1 MNLGFDLK
9 DWEEAEAVEMGDRE
23 VLELGGH
30 EIIIKDARLYTSK
43 DTGNV
48 SVKVCVD
55 INGKNEEQAGFFERQ
70 YNNNKLSEAKWPAGA
85 TRYLSTKKES
95 LQYTKGFVKSLE
107 NSNPGFTF
115 DTKKDWSQING
126 LKCAGVFGLEEYEDN
141 EGKVRA
147 GTKLVQF
154 RSLDKLQ
161 EIKIPSVKTINGDYI
176 DYEDYKTSKKNN
188 TSSKEVKTVDIPDE
202 MLPF

>member
-1 MNLGFDLK
+1 MDLGFDLN

-30 EIIIKDARLYTSK
+30 EIIVKEASLYTNEIS
-43 DTGNV
+43 GNV

-55 INGKNEEQAGFFERQ
+55 INGKNEKQAGFFQKQ
-70 YNNNKLSEAKWPAGA
+70 YDNNKLSEAKWPSGA
-85 TRYLSTKKES
+85 TRYLSTKKEC

-107 NSNPGFTF
+107 NSNPGFKF
-115 DTKKDWSQING
+115 DTKKDWSQIEG

-141 EGKVRA
+141 EGKIRV

-154 RSLDKLQ
+154 RSLDKLS
-161 EIKIPSVKTINGDYI
+161 EIKIPSVKTIDGEYI
-176 DYEDYKTSKKNN
+176 DYNDYKASKN
-188 TSSKEVKTVDIPDE
+188 KEVKSETKTIEITDN

>member
-70 YNNNKLSEAKWPAGA
+70 YNNNKLSEAKWPVAA

-107 NSNPGFTF
+107 NSNPGFKF
-115 DTKKDWSQING
+115 DTNKDWSQING
-126 LKCAGVFGLEEYEDN
+126 LKCAGVFGLEEYEDG

-161 EIKIPSVKTINGDYI
+161 EIKIPSVKTIDGDYI
-176 DYEDYKTSKKNN
+176 DYEDYKAAKKNN

>member
-1 MNLGFDLK
+1 MDLGFDLK
-9 DWEEAEAVEMGDRE
+9 DWEEVEAVEMGDRE

-30 EIIIKDARLYTSK
+30 EIIIKDAGLYKSEQ
-43 DTGNV
+43 TGNK
-48 SVKVCVD
+48 SVRVCVD
-55 INGKNEEQAGFFERQ
+55 IDGKNEQQNGFFQRQ
-70 YNNNKLSEAKWPAGA
+70 YDNNKLSEAKWPASA

-107 NSNPGFTF
+107 NSNPGFKF
-115 DTKKDWSQING
+115 DIKKDWSQVNG
-126 LKCAGVFGLEEYEDN
+126 LKCAGVFGLEEYKDS

-154 RSLDKLQ
+154 RSLDKLS
-161 EIKIPSVKTINGDYI
+161 EIKIPSVKTIDGDYI
-176 DYEDYKTSKKNN
+176 DYEDYKASRKNN
-188 TSSKEVKTVDIPDE
+188 QSSEKVKSIEITDE

>member
-1 MNLGFDLK
+1 MDLGFDLK

-30 EIIIKDARLYTSK
+30 EVIIKDARLYKSEQ
-43 DTGNV
+43 TGNV
-48 SVKVCVD
+48 SIKVCVD
-55 INGKNEEQAGFFERQ
+55 IDGKNEPQAGFFERQ
-70 YNNNKLSEAKWPAGA
+70 YNNNKLSEAKWPAAA

-115 DTKKDWSQING
+115 DTKKDWSQVNG

-154 RSLDKLQ
+154 RSLDKLS
-161 EIKIPSVKTINGDYI
+161 EIKIPSVKDIDGNYI
-176 DYEDYKTSKKNN
+176 DYEDYKAMRKNN
-188 TSSKEVKTVDIPDE
+188 QTSEKVKSVEITDE

>member
-1 MNLGFDLK
+1 MNLGFELK
-9 DWEEAEAVEMGDRE
+9 DWEEVEAVEMGDRE

-30 EIIIKDARLYTSK
+30 EIIIKDARLYTSEIS
-43 DTGNV
+43 GNV

-55 INGKNEEQAGFFERQ
+55 INGKNEQQAGFFQRQ
-70 YNNNKLSEAKWPAGA
+70 YENNKLSEAKWPAGA

-126 LKCAGVFGLEEYEDN
+126 LKCAGVFGLEEYQDS
-141 EGKVRA
+141 EGKTRA

-154 RSLDKLQ
+154 RSLDKLP
-161 EIKIPSVKTINGDYI
+161 EIKVPSVKLLDGTFV
-176 DYEDYKTSKKNN
+176 DYEEYKATRNSKPEEK
-188 TSSKEVKTVDIPDE
+188 VKSVEITNE